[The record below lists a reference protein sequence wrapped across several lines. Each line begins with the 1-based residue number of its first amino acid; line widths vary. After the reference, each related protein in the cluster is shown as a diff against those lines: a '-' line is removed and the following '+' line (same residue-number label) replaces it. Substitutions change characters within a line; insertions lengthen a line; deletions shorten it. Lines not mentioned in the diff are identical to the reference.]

1 MIILYHEVLELDKH
15 IIYDPHYIIFHNGIE
30 EVFKQLVINI
40 YFELYQSNFL
50 QNKIYINL
58 NQNQNEIHQ
67 DMKDIFHQLQ
77 EVFQLDII
85 DISWY

>member
-15 IIYDPHYIIFHNGIE
+15 IIYDLQYIVFHNGIE